1 VALRPLLAAGRRL
14 VVLVGASVLVTGGLS
29 AAIGA
34 AVGASATR
42 SAATGLYLVGSFLI
56 LLGVFAGLRGPVRPR
71 GKEEEQQPLA
81 GLFGLGIF
89 SAGVR
94 PASADERADARSTTW
109 LFLAVGFAMIA
120 AGVLADPRTDLL

>member
-1 VALRPLLAAGRRL
+1 M
-14 VVLVGASVLVTGGLS
+14 LVGAAILGTAGLS

-34 AVGASATR
+34 AVGSDALRA
-42 SAATGLYLVGSFLI
+42 AATGLYLVGSFLI

-71 GKEEEQQPLA
+71 GNGEEQPLA

-94 PASADERADARSTTW
+94 TASADERADARSTTW
-109 LFLAVGFAMIA
+109 LFLAVGAALIV
-120 AGVLADPRTDLL
+120 AGVLLDPRTDLF